1 MTCHVCGS
9 EITLDRRVDNH
20 TIRVCRDCDGLN
32 KRLGIK
38 ELDDN

>member
-1 MTCHVCGS
+1 MTCDVCGS